1 MNSIPGFGGFIN
13 KIWGRTEA
21 RPQEVVQMQTTTAP
35 FQAQRASFIQ
45 EGYMK
50 ITPAQAGWIGR
61 ELGYTGNRKLAPV
74 HVAKLAEYMR
84 RGQWLD
90 KSTLD
95 FARLPTG
102 QLTLVNGH
110 HRMAAQA
117 QTAKDVTWNV
127 VFHDVAD
134 EDEIKS
140 LYYRF
145 DTEVRKRSAANIVQ
159 GVGLTEAH
167 GVSRETGKAL
177 WAASQLIANDMTFRR
192 YRQDQADILMDERLA
207 VCADFAEPA
216 RQMELCINKSPGF
229 LRAKLRTV
237 SVFGL
242 ALVTFKHQPDAA
254 LRFWSGVCEDDGLS
268 KGDPR
273 KTMILDM
280 QSRKGARGL
289 VASHLMAGAKAWNA
303 FLDGRDLK
311 IIKVTGHSV
320 SIDGTPYV
328 VTT

>member
-1 MNSIPGFGGFIN
+1 MNDTTSSSSGQPG
-13 KIWGRTEA
+13 
-21 RPQEVVQMQTTTAP
+21 
-35 FQAQRASFIQ
+35 SFIR
-45 EGYMK
+45 EGH
-50 ITPAQAGWIGR
+50 IRLNPAQAGWIAR
-61 ELGYTGNRKLAPV
+61 ELGYSGNRKLAPM

-102 QLTLVNGH
+102 RLTLVNGH

-117 QTAKDVTWNV
+117 QTAKDVVWNV
-127 VFHDVAD
+127 VFHDVGGEAD
-134 EDEIKS
+134 IKS

-159 GVGLTEAH
+159 GVGLTDAH
-167 GVSRETGKAL
+167 GLTKETAKAL
-177 WAASQLIANDMTFRR
+177 WAASQLIANGMTFRR
-192 YRQDQADILMDERLA
+192 YLQDQADIVMDERLA

-216 RQMELCINKSPGF
+216 RQMEARINKSPGF
-229 LRAKLRTV
+229 LRSKLRTV

-242 ALVTFKHQPDAA
+242 ALVTLKHQPDVA

-303 FLDGRDLK
+303 FLAERELK

-320 SIDGTPYV
+320 SIDGTPYM
-328 VTT
+328 VTA